1 MQTFKYFN
9 QEGNTYIKKTQ
20 VALYSITSLFLLA
33 IVGFVLYKNPN
44 PGAKWVAIM
53 FGLLGLVLLL
63 RCTAKLTFNTTTRII
78 SIQPSILS
86 KPREF
91 RFEDFQNFLISKQT
105 MLITLNATASMIMEK
120 DGKTRTLLLHQALIY
135 TKPLQ
140 KVTDEAALIMGIT
153 QS

>member
-20 VALYSITSLFLLA
+20 VTLYIIISLFLF
-33 IVGFVLYKNPN
+33 IVVGFVLYKNPN
-44 PGAKWVAIM
+44 PGAKWTAIL
-53 FGLLGLVLLL
+53 FGLLGVVLLF

-78 SIQPSILS
+78 TVQPSILS

-105 MLITLNATASMIMEK
+105 MLITLNATASMIMDKNGK
-120 DGKTRTLLLHQALIY
+120 DRTLLLHQAMIY

-140 KVTDEAALIMGIT
+140 QVTDEAARIMGIP
-153 QS
+153 Q